1 MPMPRQINVNSLTMK
16 SSDYVKMSFMVY
28 HAIIIV
34 TEMNKFSFNYN
45 ILELFK
51 VNTVNTQ
58 N

>member
-1 MPMPRQINVNSLTMK
+1 MK
-16 SSDYVKMSFMVY
+16 SSEYVKMSFMVY